1 MIRAAFF
8 STLRL
13 NWKEI
18 LLTFASSTT
27 SKCPTLP
34 NWRVWTTW
42 MVECSHCLETANIFS
57 PRGTRKRISLYARN
71 RGWLIFL
78 YLFRGQRRLAVPQT
92 GSNVWTGS
100 QAPFFLYPWASA
112 SQPFRPPGLLLVGAA
127 VTKPT
132 DQSTSSPDYLPPQ
145 PPCISSVTSF
155 CTAAR
160 SGHPNI
166 AHISTILYDNDIYR

>member
-1 MIRAAFF
+1 MIPVAFF

-27 SKCPTLP
+27 SKCPTPP

-100 QAPFFLYPWASA
+100 QAPFFYIHELLPLSL
-112 SQPFRPPGLLLVGAA
+112 SGLRVSFLSVPLSLNLQTNQPHPLITSPP
-127 VTKPT
+127 
-132 DQSTSSPDYLPPQ
+132 TSVYFI
-145 PPCISSVTSF
+145 C
-155 CTAAR
+155 
-160 SGHPNI
+160 
-166 AHISTILYDNDIYR
+166 HIILYGRQIRPS